1 MIVNFWNL
9 DGRSIY
15 IAVTNDLVIDQRV
28 HRTAMTL
35 LETGAKPVLVGFRR
49 PGSQVIPERPY
60 RTCRLSPV
68 FQKGFLFYACV
79 NFRLFFFLLFRKSV
93 MLVSND
99 LDTLPAVFLV
109 ARIKSIPL
117 VFDSHEYF
125 TELPEL
131 INRRFVRRVWKALE
145 KALLPKIQYGY
156 TVCQSISKAYY
167 DKYGVRLAVV
177 RNLPMGIVQPQGIYK
192 QEGNKQ
198 PDLIIYQGAINMG
211 RGLETMIRA
220 MTYLEQYRLQIFGE
234 GTILQDLVKLRDSLS
249 LGHRV
254 ELMGSIPFGELGTY
268 TRQADLGIS
277 LEENI
282 GLNYYYA
289 LPNKL
294 FDYIQA
300 EIPVLVSDLP
310 EMRKIVSDFEIGQV
324 VRNRDPE
331 SLAKQVEE
339 MMSSK
344 EERKKWKKNLHIAA
358 GELCWENEVD
368 KLRGVYR
375 DAGLTF
381 PLTPP
386 SPG

>member
-1 MIVNFWNL
+1 MIVNLFHL
-9 DGRSIY
+9 DGKRIY

-35 LETGAKPVLVGFRR
+35 LETGAKPVLLGFKR
-49 PGSQVIPERPY
+49 PGSQAIQERPY
-60 RTCRLSPV
+60 GTCRLKPV
-68 FQKGFLFYACV
+68 FQRGFLFYACV
-79 NFRLFFFLLFRKSV
+79 NFRLFFFLMCRRSA

-99 LDTLPAVFLV
+99 LDTLPALYLV
-109 ARIKSIPL
+109 ARIRSIPL

-131 INRRFVRRVWKALE
+131 VGRRIVSRVWKWFE
-145 KALLPKIQYGY
+145 KALLPRIQYGY
-156 TVCQSISKAYY
+156 TVCQSISEAYLN
-167 DKYGVRLAVV
+167 KYGIRLAVV
-177 RNLPMGIVQPQGIYK
+177 RNLPMASGRDTGINSHEEI
-192 QEGNKQ
+192 NQ

-220 MTYLEQYRLQIFGE
+220 MFYLDKYRLQIFGD
-234 GTILQDLVKLRDSLS
+234 GPITRDLLRLRDSLS
-249 LGHRV
+249 LGKRV
-254 ELMGSIPFGELGTY
+254 DFMGRVPFAELRMY
-268 TRQADLGIS
+268 TRQAALGIS

-300 EIPVLVSDLP
+300 QIPVLVSDLP
-310 EMRKIVSDFEIGQV
+310 EMSRIVTEYKIGQV
-324 VRNRDPE
+324 VRDRDPE
-331 SLAKQVEE
+331 LLARQVEE
-339 MMSSK
+339 MMSS
-344 EERKKWKKNLHIAA
+344 EEQRKKWKKNLYMAA
-358 GELCWENEVD
+358 DELCWENEVD
-368 KLRGVYR
+368 KLRNVYR

-381 PLTPP
+381 PARHQ

>member
-1 MIVNFWNL
+1 MIVNL
-9 DGRSIY
+9 YHLEGKSIY

-49 PGSQVIPERPY
+49 PGSQEIPERPY
-60 RTCRLSPV
+60 RTCRLWPV

-79 NFRLFFFLLFRKSV
+79 NFRLFFFLLFRRSA
-93 MLVSND
+93 MLVAND
-99 LDTLPAVFLV
+99 LDTLPAVFLA

-131 INRRFVRRVWKALE
+131 IGRRFVRRVWKGFE

-156 TVCQSISKAYY
+156 TVCQSISQAYQ
-167 DKYGVRLAVV
+167 DKYGIRFVVV
-177 RNLPMGIVQPQGIYK
+177 RNLPIASGQETGIYSH
-192 QEGNKQ
+192 EENSR

-220 MTYLEQYRLQIFGE
+220 MAYLDKYRLQIFGD
-234 GTILQDLVKLRDSLS
+234 GTITQDLVRLRDSLP
-249 LGHRV
+249 LGNRV
-254 ELMGSIPFGELGTY
+254 EFMGRIPFAEIRMY
-268 TRQADLGIS
+268 TRQAALGIS

-310 EMRKIVSDFEIGQV
+310 EMRRIVTDYEIGQV
-324 VRNRDPE
+324 VRDRAPE
-331 SLAKQVEE
+331 ILARQVEE
-339 MMSSK
+339 MMSS
-344 EERKKWKKNLHIAA
+344 EEQRKKWKKNLHRAA
-358 GELCWENEVD
+358 GELRWENEVD

-381 PLTPP
+381 PAIPP
-386 SPG
+386 SHG

>member
-1 MIVNFWNL
+1 ME
-9 DGRSIY
+9 GKSIY
-15 IAVTNDLVIDQRV
+15 ITVTNDLVIDQRV

-35 LETGAKPVLVGFRR
+35 LETGAKPVLVGFKR
-49 PGSQVIPERPY
+49 PASQEIPHRPY
-60 RTCRLSPV
+60 RIRRLSPV
-68 FQKGFLFYACV
+68 FQKGVLFYACV
-79 NFRLFFFLLFRKSV
+79 NLRLFFFLIFRKST

-99 LDTLPAVFLV
+99 LDTLPGVFLA

-131 INRRFVRRVWKALE
+131 VDRRFVRRVWQGFE
-145 KALLPKIQYGY
+145 KALLPRIQYGY
-156 TVCQSISKAYY
+156 TVCQSISQAYQ
-167 DKYGVRLAVV
+167 DKYGIRLAVV
-177 RNLPMGIVQPQGIYK
+177 RNLPIPSGFEPGINIH
-192 QEGNKQ
+192 EENHR

-220 MTYLEQYRLQIFGE
+220 MTYLDMYRLQIFGD
-234 GTILQDLVKLRDSLS
+234 GTITEDLVRLRDSLS
-249 LGHRV
+249 LGDRV
-254 ELMGSIPFGELGTY
+254 EFMGRIPFGELRIL
-268 TRQADLGIS
+268 TRQAALGIS

-300 EIPVLVSDLP
+300 QIPVLVSDLP
-310 EMRKIVSDFEIGQV
+310 EMRRIITDYEIGQV
-324 VRNRDPE
+324 VRDRDPE
-331 SLAKQVEE
+331 LLARQVEE
-339 MMSSK
+339 MMSS
-344 EERKKWKKNLHIAA
+344 EEQRKKWKENLRTAA
-358 GELCWENEVD
+358 GELHWENEVD
-368 KLRGVYR
+368 KLRDVYR

-381 PLTPP
+381 PVILP

>member
-9 DGRSIY
+9 EGRSIY
-15 IAVTNDLVIDQRV
+15 IAVTNDLVIDQRI

-60 RTCRLSPV
+60 MTCRLSPV

-79 NFRLFFFLLFRKSV
+79 NFRLFFFLLFRRSV

-131 INRRFVRRVWKALE
+131 MDRRFVRRVWKGLE

-177 RNLPMGIVQPQGIYK
+177 RNLPMGTVQPQGIYK
-192 QEGNKQ
+192 QEENKQ
-198 PDLIIYQGAINMG
+198 P
-211 RGLETMIRA
+211 E
-220 MTYLEQYRLQIFGE
+220 
-234 GTILQDLVKLRDSLS
+234 
-249 LGHRV
+249 
-254 ELMGSIPFGELGTY
+254 
-268 TRQADLGIS
+268 
-277 LEENI
+277 
-282 GLNYYYA
+282 
-289 LPNKL
+289 
-294 FDYIQA
+294 
-300 EIPVLVSDLP
+300 
-310 EMRKIVSDFEIGQV
+310 
-324 VRNRDPE
+324 
-331 SLAKQVEE
+331 
-339 MMSSK
+339 
-344 EERKKWKKNLHIAA
+344 
-358 GELCWENEVD
+358 
-368 KLRGVYR
+368 
-375 DAGLTF
+375 
-381 PLTPP
+381 
-386 SPG
+386 

>member
-9 DGRSIY
+9 DGRNIY

-35 LETGAKPVLVGFRR
+35 METGAKPVLVGFRR

-60 RTCRLSPV
+60 MTCRLSPV

-99 LDTLPAVFLV
+99 LDTLLAVFLV

-131 INRRFVRRVWKALE
+131 IDRRFVRRVWKGLE

-177 RNLPMGIVQPQGIYK
+177 RNLPMGTIQPQSIYK
-192 QEGNKQ
+192 QEENKQ

-220 MTYLEQYRLQIFGE
+220 MTYLDQYRLQIFGE
-234 GTILQDLVKLRDSLS
+234 GTITRDLVKLRDSLS

-254 ELMGSIPFGELGTY
+254 EFMGRIPFGELGTY
-268 TRQADLGIS
+268 TRQAALGIS

-300 EIPVLVSDLP
+300 GIPVLVSDLP

-324 VRNRDPE
+324 VRDRDPE
-331 SLAKQVEE
+331 SLAKQVEK
-339 MMSSK
+339 MMSSQ

-358 GELCWENEVD
+358 SELCWENEVD
-368 KLRGVYR
+368 KLRDVYR

>member
-1 MIVNFWNL
+1 MIRSL
-9 DGRSIY
+9 HHLKGKSIY

-35 LETGAKPVLVGFRR
+35 METGARPVLVGFRR
-49 PGSQVIPERPY
+49 PGSHMILERPY
-60 RTCRLSPV
+60 RTSLLRPV

-79 NFRLFFFLLFRKSV
+79 NFRLFIFLLFRKSAI
-93 MLVSND
+93 LVSND
-99 LDTLPAVFLV
+99 LDTLPAVYLA

-131 INRRFVRRVWKALE
+131 VGRRFVQRVWKGFE
-145 KALLPKIQYGY
+145 KALLPKILYGY
-156 TVCQSISKAYY
+156 TVCQSISQAYQ
-167 DKYGVRLAVV
+167 DKYGIRLAVV
-177 RNLPMGIVQPQGIYK
+177 RNLPMASGQKPGIYSHM
-192 QEGNKQ
+192 ENKQ

-211 RGLETMIRA
+211 RGLETLIRA
-220 MTYLEQYRLQIFGE
+220 MTYLDKYRLQIFGE
-234 GTILQDLVKLRDSLS
+234 GTITQDLVRLRDSLS
-249 LGHRV
+249 LGNRV
-254 ELMGSIPFGELGTY
+254 EFMGRIPFAELRMY
-268 TRQADLGIS
+268 TGQAALGIS

-300 EIPVLVSDLP
+300 QIPVLVSDLP
-310 EMRKIVSDFEIGQV
+310 EMRKIVTEYEIGQV
-324 VRNRDPE
+324 VQDRDPE
-331 SLAKQVEE
+331 LLARQVEE
-339 MMSSK
+339 MMSS
-344 EERKKWKKNLHIAA
+344 EEQRRIWKKNLHLAA

-368 KLRGVYR
+368 KLRDVYR

-381 PLTPP
+381 PVIPP

>member
-1 MIVNFWNL
+1 L
-9 DGRSIY
+9 EGKRIY

-35 LETGAKPVLVGFRR
+35 LESGAKPVLVGFKR
-49 PGSQVIPERPY
+49 PGSQGIPDRPY
-60 RTCRLSPV
+60 RTRRLNPM
-68 FQKGFLFYACV
+68 FRKGVLFYACV
-79 NFRLFFFLLFRKSV
+79 NFRLFFFLLIRRAG

-99 LDTLPAVFLV
+99 LDTLPAVFL
-109 ARIKSIPL
+109 ASRIKSVPL

-131 INRRFVRRVWKALE
+131 VDRPIVRRVWQRFE
-145 KALLPKIQYGY
+145 KALLPRIQYGY
-156 TVCQSISKAYY
+156 TVCQSISQAYR
-167 DKYGVRLAVV
+167 DKYGIRLAVV
-177 RNLPMGIVQPQGIYK
+177 RNLPIASAPAPDINIHD
-192 QEGNKQ
+192 ENHR

-220 MTYLEQYRLQIFGE
+220 MTYLDKYRLQIFGD
-234 GTILQDLVKLRDSLS
+234 GTIKGDLVRLRDSLS
-249 LGHRV
+249 LEKRV
-254 ELMGSIPFGELGTY
+254 EFMGRIPFAELRTF
-268 TRQADLGIS
+268 TRQAALGIS

-310 EMRKIVSDFEIGQV
+310 EMSRIVGDYGIGQV
-324 VRNRDPE
+324 VQDRDPE
-331 SLAKQVEE
+331 LLARQVDE

-344 EERKKWKKNLHIAA
+344 EQRIKWKKNLQIAS
-358 GELCWENEVD
+358 GELRWENEVERL
-368 KLRGVYR
+368 KGVYR
-375 DAGLTF
+375 DVGLIF
-381 PLTPP
+381 PLIPP
-386 SPG
+386 SHE

>member
-1 MIVNFWNL
+1 MTVNWYHL
-9 DGRSIY
+9 EGKSIY

-35 LETGAKPVLVGFRR
+35 LETGAKPVLVGFKR
-49 PGSQVIPERPY
+49 PASQEIPDRPY
-60 RTCRLSPV
+60 RMRRLSPV
-68 FQKGFLFYACV
+68 FQKGILFYACV
-79 NFRLFFFLLFRKSV
+79 NLRLFFFLLFRKSSL
-93 MLVSND
+93 LVSND
-99 LDTLPAVFLV
+99 LDTLPGVFLA

-131 INRRFVRRVWKALE
+131 VDRRFVRRIWQGFE
-145 KALLPKIQYGY
+145 KALLPRIRYGY
-156 TVCQSISKAYY
+156 TVCRSISQAYQ
-167 DKYGVRLAVV
+167 DKYGIRLAVV
-177 RNLPMGIVQPQGIYK
+177 RNLPIPSGPEPGINIHK
-192 QEGNKQ
+192 ENHR

-220 MTYLEQYRLQIFGE
+220 MTYLDKCRLQIFGD
-234 GTILQDLVKLRDSLS
+234 GTITKDLVRLRDSLS
-249 LGHRV
+249 LGDRV
-254 ELMGSIPFGELGTY
+254 KFMGRIPFGELRILTQ
-268 TRQADLGIS
+268 QAALGIS

-300 EIPVLVSDLP
+300 QIPVLVSDLP
-310 EMRKIVSDFEIGQV
+310 EMRRIIIDYKIGQV
-324 VRNRDPE
+324 VRDRDPE
-331 SLAKQVEE
+331 LLARQVEE
-339 MMSSK
+339 MMSS
-344 EERKKWKKNLHIAA
+344 EEQRKKWKENLRAAA
-358 GELCWENEVD
+358 GELHWENEVD
-368 KLRGVYR
+368 KLRDVYR

-381 PLTPP
+381 PVIPP